1 MEKSRSKSPGSFINY
16 NNCMFWANKSSRL
29 TLVAIIM
36 IVSLVLPQTAN
47 SQGRNQEVTI
57 IAPYQPT
64 ISDAYKMT
72 LRPEVKDTVVETPP
86 MVYSINS
93 TPIYSS
99 YGIERLNPVFV
110 DINPQET
117 YRRNYLRA
125 GFGSYMTPYAE
136 LFTNSLQ
143 SDEFSLG
150 FHARHLSSSG
160 DIEDYATSAF
170 SQNEAS
176 LYGKRYLKDKVLS
189 ARLKYDRDVVH
200 YYGFEPEYY
209 PGLDLSDDDLKQRFS
224 YIGANIG
231 LASNYKRGKKMNYA
245 GLLDFYYLD
254 DFYET
259 SEMMV
264 ALDANINSTNE
275 FFEFVEKQELGV
287 DFAMDYYN
295 NKDSLQ
301 TQGTTIAKLRPYIN
315 LDFEY
320 LDLYVGIEGALA
332 SDSSSNFY
340 VYPQIKASYQV
351 IPDYL
356 RFYVSV
362 SGGLHRNSYREV
374 STINPW
380 VNSIFP
386 LGNTSTKYSIKG
398 GLTGMISQVLDYN
411 FSVSYSDIDNMLFFV
426 NDFSDP
432 FSPEISTNLGNKFT
446 GVYDNVKLTALNLEL
461 AYRQTERLEVMLTA
475 DYRHFEMATQ
485 EKPWQTPAFIAKLGA
500 KYLVSKNISVT
511 GDLFYNSS
519 IYAPTY
525 ENGVQIIKKRDG
537 FVDLNLGGE
546 YRFTDR
552 ISVFLQLDNVAAVRY
567 YRWYNYPSQRISVM
581 GGLTFSF

>member
-1 MEKSRSKSPGSFINY
+1 MKYMNSLSSFI
-16 NNCMFWANKSSRL
+16 CLAVLL
-29 TLVAIIM
+29 TVLII
-36 IVSLVLPQTAN
+36 LPQAAN

-72 LRPEVKDTVVETPP
+72 LTPTVKDTVVEIPP
-86 MVYSINS
+86 MVYKINS

-99 YGIERLNPVFV
+99 YGIESLSPVFV
-110 DINPQET
+110 EINPEET

-125 GFGSYMTPYAE
+125 GFGNYMTPYAE

-160 DIEDYATSAF
+160 DIEDYATSAY

-176 LYGKRYLKDKVLS
+176 LYGKKYLKDKVLS
-189 ARLKYDRDVVH
+189 AKVEYNRDVVH
-200 YYGFEPEYY
+200 YYGFEPENYA
-209 PGLDLSDDDLKQRFS
+209 GLDLSDDELKQRFS
-224 YIGANIG
+224 LIGANIG
-231 LASNYKRGKKMNYA
+231 LESNYKRGNKMNYA
-245 GLLDFYYLD
+245 GLLDFYYLND
-254 DFYET
+254 LYET
-259 SEMMV
+259 NEMMV
-264 ALDANINSTNE
+264 ALDLNLNSKNE
-275 FFEFVEKQELGV
+275 FFQFVNKQELGV
-287 DFAMDYYN
+287 DLAVDYYN
-295 NKDSLQ
+295 NKDSIQ
-301 TQGTTIAKLRPYIN
+301 SQGTTIAKLKPYIN

-320 LDLYVGIEGALA
+320 LNLYIGVEGAMA

-340 VYPQIKASYQV
+340 VYPDVRATFQV
-351 IPDYL
+351 VPDYL

-362 SGGLHRNSYREV
+362 TGGLHRNSYKEI
-374 STINPW
+374 TNINPW

-386 LGNTSTKYSIKG
+386 LGNTNTKYSIKG
-398 GLTGMISQVLDYN
+398 GFTGMISQVLDYN

-426 NDFSDP
+426 NDFT
-432 FSPEISTNLGNKFT
+432 SPYNPETPINLGNKFT
-446 GVYDNVKLTALNLEL
+446 GVYDNVKLTAVNLEL
-461 AYRQTERLEVMLTA
+461 VYQQTEKLQVMLTA
-475 DYRHFEMATQ
+475 DYRHFEMATE
-485 EKPWQTPAFIAKLGA
+485 EKPWQTPAFIAKVNA
-500 KYLVSKNISVT
+500 KYLLNRKISFT

-519 IYAPTY
+519 IYAPSY
-525 ENGVQIIKKRDG
+525 ENGVQIINKRDG
-537 FVDLNLGGE
+537 FVDLNLGAE

-552 ISVFLQLDNVAAVRY
+552 ISVFARVNNVASVRY